1 MTCCGPHRKQTGRL
15 ILDFFNS
22 FDLAKGDQ
30 KHYQQQ
36 YADMYFLRLAKLK
49 PAVEEIAIDAWD
61 GLEVGYKFL
70 SLPIEELD

>member
-1 MTCCGPHRKQTGRL
+1 
-15 ILDFFNS
+15 
-22 FDLAKGDQ
+22 
-30 KHYQQQ
+30 
-36 YADMYFLRLAKLK
+36 MYFLRLAKLK